1 MEPWYISVMEYRD
14 VVRDV
19 LSDEKLHRFTAA
31 TLNESMRYL
40 GFSEALI
47 SEFLHNL
54 NNLDVPAFIEK
65 HKSELEDIELGHFFR
80 ELVPEYFSTY
90 VVPEVPEKGKILDLG
105 CGLGTLLGRLVARG
119 TNRALVGIDIK
130 ASPEWESLERENVRM
145 EVIKEDAFLPFLE
158 NEQPDIVTATWV
170 FHHMEYDEQE
180 RYLRS
185 LYAALKE
192 GAAVVVLED
201 SYAQTLS
208 PESGEVRYEA
218 FMELSPD
225 ERLKVMGA
233 LDWIANRIFSMRTTM
248 PVPFAYRT
256 LEDWKRLFE
265 EVGFTVTKTRFLGF
279 PENRDVNTPQ
289 SVLVAHK

>member
-1 MEPWYISVMEYRD
+1 MIRLGSSNDGGCSKLEPWYISVMEYRD

-170 FHHMEYDEQE
+170 FHHME
-180 RYLRS
+180 
-185 LYAALKE
+185 
-192 GAAVVVLED
+192 
-201 SYAQTLS
+201 
-208 PESGEVRYEA
+208 
-218 FMELSPD
+218 
-225 ERLKVMGA
+225 
-233 LDWIANRIFSMRTTM
+233 
-248 PVPFAYRT
+248 
-256 LEDWKRLFE
+256 
-265 EVGFTVTKTRFLGF
+265 
-279 PENRDVNTPQ
+279 
-289 SVLVAHK
+289 